1 MDEIVILAN
10 GDFPSHPVPLKILNS
25 GRRIVCCDGA
35 AERLIAAGI
44 IPSAIIGDMDSLDSN
59 IQDSY
64 SERIIK
70 VTCQETNDLTKAFN
84 YSLSF
89 QPSRIFILGAT
100 GFREDHTLGNISL
113 LSEYRGTSAVEVEM
127 FTNNGKFIPIS
138 GTHTFHAPKGSSV
151 SVFSLDNGISIHST
165 GLQYPL
171 DEVVFDSWWKAT
183 LNVSVKNS
191 FTLKFK
197 SGRVIVF
204 IGYNSVK

>member
-10 GDFPSHPVPLKILNS
+10 GDFPSHPIPLEILRS

-35 AERLIAAGI
+35 AKNLLDAGI
-44 IPSAIIGDMDSLDSN
+44 FPTVIIGDMDSLDSN
-59 IQDSY
+59 IQDRY

-84 YSLSF
+84 HSLTL
-89 QPSRIFILGAT
+89 QPSGIFILGAT

-113 LSEYRGTSAVEVEM
+113 LSQYKDNSNIKVEM
-127 FTNNGKFIPIS
+127 FTDSGKFIPIS
-138 GTHTFHAPKGSSV
+138 STHKFYAPKGSSV
-151 SVFSLDNGISIHST
+151 SVFSLDSGITIKSS
-165 GLQYPL
+165 GLEYPL

-183 LNVSVKNS
+183 LNTSVQNH
-191 FTLKFK
+191 FTLRFK

-204 IGYNSVK
+204 IGY